1 MTQRDREGKTNL
13 FRISTLICVF
23 LILSCYGCASRP
35 DEQLKLAGEAM
46 KQAADMYADEYAPR
60 GMEGRQGALGSGAG
74 SAGQGAVRSGR
85 RESIARKTRFLKA
98 KDVAQT
104 ERESMLK
111 QVKDIQANI
120 QDRYAA
126 FKANA
131 NPARKKEFQAAC
143 ADIDKRI
150 EIVNSLTT
158 QGDYMQA
165 KTLGQQALQAIE
177 YNEKQLKK

>member
-1 MTQRDREGKTNL
+1 MTNL

-46 KQAADMYADEYAPR
+46 KQAADMYADQYAP
-60 GMEGRQGALGSGAG
+60 GEWKGAKELWDQAQDQL
-74 SAGQGAVRSGR
+74 AKQQYAAAAENLLR
-85 RESIARKTRFLKA
+85 AKTRFLKA

-143 ADIDKRI
+143 ADIDKRV

-158 QGDYMQA
+158 QGDYIQA
-165 KTLGQQALQAIE
+165 KTLGQQALQAIA
-177 YNEKQLKK
+177 YSEKQLKK